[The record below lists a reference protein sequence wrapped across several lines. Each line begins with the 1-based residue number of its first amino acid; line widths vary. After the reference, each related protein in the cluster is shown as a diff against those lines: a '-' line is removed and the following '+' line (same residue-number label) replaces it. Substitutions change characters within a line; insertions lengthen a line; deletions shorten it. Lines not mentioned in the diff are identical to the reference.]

1 MGLQRSHYKE
11 QPTTPTSLEDLEL
24 PIIELQRVLESVQ
37 DALHNQ
43 MWSTTKDT
51 VAGAD
56 LEEAVAHAAASAE
69 TLEKSRVLYAASL
82 VCHRLS
88 L

>member
-1 MGLQRSHYKE
+1 ME
-11 QPTTPTSLEDLEL
+11 P
-24 PIIELQRVLESVQ
+24 PIIELQRALKSVQ
-37 DALHNQ
+37 DALDNQ
-43 MWSTTKDT
+43 MWCSTKDT

-56 LEEAVAHAAASAE
+56 LEQAVAHAVASAE
-69 TLEKSRVLYAASL
+69 TLEKSRGLYAAAL

>member
-1 MGLQRSHYKE
+1 ME
-11 QPTTPTSLEDLEL
+11 P
-24 PIIELQRVLESVQ
+24 PIIELQRALKSVQ
-37 DALHNQ
+37 DALDNQ

-51 VAGAD
+51 VAGED
-56 LEEAVAHAAASAE
+56 LEQAVAHAVASAE
-69 TLEKSRVLYAASL
+69 TLEKSRGLYTAAL